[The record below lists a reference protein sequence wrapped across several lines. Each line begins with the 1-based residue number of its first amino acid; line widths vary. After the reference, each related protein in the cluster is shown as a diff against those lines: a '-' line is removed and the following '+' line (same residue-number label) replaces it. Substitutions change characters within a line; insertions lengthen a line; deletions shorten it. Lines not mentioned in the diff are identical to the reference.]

1 MEAAMTWGR
10 RALFLAGT
18 ALLAVS
24 GGGMTD
30 SARAG
35 GYCSDMALTCE
46 NGRTYPLCPI
56 AVSDEGEVVT
66 AQLVLGRGRGLH
78 VRLMPLGIGYRY
90 AGRGVWFDGVRQNAT
105 LNFGMHSSVQC
116 TVVKQ

>member
-1 MEAAMTWGR
+1 MAWGR
-10 RALFLAGT
+10 SCLTAFGLAILALGGTTAGP
-18 ALLAVS
+18 AS
-24 GGGMTD
+24 
-30 SARAG
+30 AG
-35 GYCSDMALTCE
+35 GLCSDLALACE

-66 AQLVLGRGRGLH
+66 AHLVLAPGRGLH

-116 TVVKQ
+116 TVLKQ

>member
-1 MEAAMTWGR
+1 MTWGR
-10 RALFLAGT
+10 KALFLTGM
-18 ALLAVS
+18 ALALS
-24 GGGMTD
+24 GGALTD
-30 SARAG
+30 SALAG
-35 GYCSDMALTCE
+35 GYCSDLALSCE

-56 AVSDEGEVVT
+56 AVSDEGEIVT
-66 AQLVLGRGRGLH
+66 AHLVLGPRRGTH

-116 TVVKQ
+116 TVMKQ